1 MNRIFLV
8 VIVIVIFY
16 IGYIGYSD
24 FNEFSNNIKNLKFE
38 FIPIILLFSFIPL
51 AILTIRQKI
60 LLKSIDIKISNKEN
74 FLLYL
79 SGLSF
84 IITPGGAGEAIKT
97 YFLKKKYNHKIAK
110 TIPLVLVEKYTDLIS
125 VITIIAIFSII
136 IQINEIIIA
145 MSVIGIVTLI
155 TYITIRIKKMFELG
169 LKILKK
175 IKPLSKFT
183 DTISES
189 YEGIY
194 LMTSPKIMLKSCSIS
209 ISVWSIEAIAI
220 YLVFLSFNT
229 DIGFIQTTLIMYS
242 SVIIGAVS
250 LLPAGIGVTEVSATH
265 FLLKEG
271 LEISLVTSIV
281 FIVRL
286 TSIWFATAIGFIA
299 SKIIWK
305 KI

>member
-1 MNRIFLV
+1 MNKIFLV
-8 VIVIVIFY
+8 TIVIVIFY

-60 LLKSIDIKISNKEN
+60 LLESIDIKISNKEN

-136 IQINEIIIA
+136 IQI
-145 MSVIGIVTLI
+145 
-155 TYITIRIKKMFELG
+155 RF
-169 LKILKK
+169 
-175 IKPLSKFT
+175 
-183 DTISES
+183 
-189 YEGIY
+189 
-194 LMTSPKIMLKSCSIS
+194 
-209 ISVWSIEAIAI
+209 
-220 YLVFLSFNT
+220 
-229 DIGFIQTTLIMYS
+229 
-242 SVIIGAVS
+242 
-250 LLPAGIGVTEVSATH
+250 
-265 FLLKEG
+265 
-271 LEISLVTSIV
+271 
-281 FIVRL
+281 
-286 TSIWFATAIGFIA
+286 
-299 SKIIWK
+299 
-305 KI
+305 